1 MGEETSALPEESRKK
16 ILIIDGHSL
25 AHRAYHALPVT
36 LARPDGTPT
45 NAVLGFCNML
55 VKLLEQEKPDA
66 VVCAFDAPEP
76 TFRHQQYEEY
86 KATRRP
92 MDDALRVQMPVV
104 REAAAAFGLEVLE
117 LPGWEAD
124 DIIGSV
130 ASQAEKA
137 GFEALI
143 VTGDRDA
150 LQLVSD
156 SVKVLLTKKGISE
169 FDEFG
174 REQVIAKYGF
184 GPELIPDL
192 KGLMGDASDNIPGVP
207 GIGEKT
213 ATKLIL
219 EFGPVESI
227 IAAAHSIKQE
237 RVRNALLE
245 HADAARESKE
255 LATIDTNAPIDFD
268 LDACCALRR
277 DDSQLRAFLERQG
290 FRSLITRLRLRK
302 QPSDLQAGL
311 FDSLETEAA
320 GQVERVE
327 AGMPAAP
334 AGPVTVITT
343 ADQLLD
349 LARKLAEAGRF
360 AFHVTTSGRVTP
372 GCEVKEL
379 VFCAGDLRACVPVR
393 QTGAG
398 PVQAAL
404 GSVMS
409 DESIGKLCHDSKRQI
424 IALRELGIDLK
435 GVEFDSMIGGYL
447 ADVTARNAEFG
458 DVVERWLGIGLGEGS
473 LDTPETAAGS
483 LGLMPQLEASVMG
496 VLRTFGMEKLY
507 REVEL
512 PLAGVLAD
520 MEITGVAVDTGRLNE
535 LSVEM
540 GAALDTL
547 AREVYE
553 AAGEEF
559 NLNSTRQLSVVLF
572 EKLKL
577 PPLKKTKTGYS
588 TDAEVLEALA
598 PLHPVVDKILQYRAV
613 AKLKSTYVDALPQL
627 VNPQTGRIHTSFN
640 QTVAVTGRL
649 SSADPNLQNIP
660 VRTDEGRK
668 IRRVFVAGGPGWVI
682 VSADYSQIELRV
694 LAHISG
700 DQVLIES
707 FRADEDIHRRTASE
721 VFGVP
726 FEEVTP
732 EMRASA
738 KAVNFGIVYGIS
750 DFGLSRNIGVSP
762 QEAKEFIAKYF
773 QRYKGVKNYMDSI
786 VAQAKADGYVTTL
799 MNRRRNL
806 PELTSPSFQVRKFAE
821 RAAMNTPIQGTA
833 ADIMKKA
840 MIDVHS
846 RLSTSGLAGRLLLQ
860 VHDEL
865 VLETPADEA
874 ESLAELVREC
884 MSGAMQLLVPLK
896 VDVSWGPSWMDAK

>member
-1 MGEETSALPEESRKK
+1 M
-16 ILIIDGHSL
+16 
-25 AHRAYHALPVT
+25 
-36 LARPDGTPT
+36 
-45 NAVLGFCNML
+45 
-55 VKLLEQEKPDA
+55 
-66 VVCAFDAPEP
+66 VCAFDAPEP

-174 REQVIAKYGF
+174 RRQVIAMRLR
-184 GPELIPDL
+184 PRAHPDL

-227 IAAAHSIKQE
+227 IAAAHSITQE

-302 QPSDLQAGL
+302 QPSDLTGGL

-320 GQVERVE
+320 GQVERVGGH
-327 AGMPAAP
+327 AGSP
-334 AGPVTVITT
+334 PVGHVIIT

-349 LARKLAEAGRF
+349 LARKLAEASRF

-572 EKLKL
+572 ELKL
-577 PPLKKTKTGYS
+577 PPLKTRQATPP
-588 TDAEVLEALA
+588 T
-598 PLHPVVDKILQYRAV
+598 
-613 AKLKSTYVDALPQL
+613 
-627 VNPQTGRIHTSFN
+627 
-640 QTVAVTGRL
+640 
-649 SSADPNLQNIP
+649 
-660 VRTDEGRK
+660 RK
-668 IRRVFVAGGPGWVI
+668 CWRPSPAASGGG
-682 VSADYSQIELRV
+682 
-694 LAHISG
+694 
-700 DQVLIES
+700 
-707 FRADEDIHRRTASE
+707 
-721 VFGVP
+721 
-726 FEEVTP
+726 
-732 EMRASA
+732 
-738 KAVNFGIVYGIS
+738 
-750 DFGLSRNIGVSP
+750 
-762 QEAKEFIAKYF
+762 
-773 QRYKGVKNYMDSI
+773 
-786 VAQAKADGYVTTL
+786 
-799 MNRRRNL
+799 
-806 PELTSPSFQVRKFAE
+806 
-821 RAAMNTPIQGTA
+821 
-833 ADIMKKA
+833 
-840 MIDVHS
+840 
-846 RLSTSGLAGRLLLQ
+846 
-860 VHDEL
+860 
-865 VLETPADEA
+865 
-874 ESLAELVREC
+874 
-884 MSGAMQLLVPLK
+884 
-896 VDVSWGPSWMDAK
+896 